1 MINIENK
8 IKIRLVRKPKVATSL
23 LYFLLNL
30 KEMIMLISSSL
41 FQPGRLAMIVVLS
54 SVPIRSYS
62 QKELQP
68 IDGFQS
74 VVKQLTDS
82 ITLLKARV
90 SAIEDKSGRVFH
102 FGISLGFRSIT
113 NGGEHLEEPTFSAD
127 SFKFDTYLRDRGSMV
142 ISGVLL
148 ITPWPDTNALFWYH
162 VGFLANVN
170 LIDLTSGNIG
180 SFNRN
185 IEGGGGIAYRLTDN
199 FSLAL
204 TYERVF
210 HRSLTEYYL
219 GRKGV
224 NSHNQLTDDRG
235 QVITQLDPQNDHYFR
250 DDDLDAISIKFV
262 FLF

>member
-1 MINIENK
+1 MFLSESLFYPS
-8 IKIRLVRKPKVATSL
+8 RLATMV
-23 LYFLLNL
+23 FLL
-30 KEMIMLISSSL
+30 
-41 FQPGRLAMIVVLS
+41 V
-54 SVPIRSYS
+54 VPITSYS
-62 QKELQP
+62 QKEAPPVAGLQ
-68 IDGFQS
+68 S
-74 VVKQLTDS
+74 TVKDLSDS
-82 ITLLKARV
+82 IASLKARV
-90 SAIEDKSGRVFH
+90 SAIEGKSGRVFH

-148 ITPWPDTNALFWYH
+148 ITPWPDTNDVFWYH

-170 LIDLTSGNIG
+170 LVDLTSGNIG
-180 SFNRN
+180 NFNRN
-185 IEGGGGIAYRLTDN
+185 VEGGGGVAYRFTDN

-219 GRKGV
+219 ERKGV
-224 NSHNQLTDDRG
+224 NSHDQLTDDRG

-250 DDDLDAISIKFV
+250 DDDLDAISVKFI